1 MPGEAL
7 PILVGVTGKR
17 DLAGRDEA
25 VRRALTALFDALER
39 AFPASPKVL
48 VTGLAEGSDMLATE
62 VALARPHWRVAGL
75 LAFAEPDFIARFTG
89 GDAARATFT
98 RVTAHPRLRKITL
111 APLADSQPA
120 GPSRGDSYEQLGLW
134 LARNTAILIG
144 VMPADEAE
152 DRLGGTA
159 RVLGHRCRGTVDE
172 PAMAV
177 QHRSLEVAAPLPLDP
192 PEPQPACILDLA
204 GAADARGAL
213 PVLLRTLDST
223 AAQRDTPLAL
233 APDALRRTFDQ
244 AAAIEAYNRC
254 IGATPRADWPEN
266 PPTADALIGRFRS
279 SLSAVQRRH
288 QSWWQRSTVML
299 ASLFFLAVLMLE
311 IFAKFE
317 ISRAAPAY
325 AVVVLMGLVVYR
337 VASLARWQS
346 VHQDYRAVNEVL
358 RVQRAWWAAG
368 LHAAS
373 DSADRHILRGAAGA
387 LLRVR
392 RGAGAMLAWARLAT
406 APPAEDPAAVQRWIA
421 EQQAY
426 FARSAHRREGQ
437 LRAVRLTSWGA
448 FFLALGLG
456 LWLAVYGAG
465 CTAWLGALAHGPA
478 PVAAGLAGLA
488 ILLVGSRLS
497 HQAHGAS
504 WGWLAFASGAALI
517 GFVVL
522 GSLLYGPASQLLDRP
537 AKTPVVVAL
546 VLLLALAGAI
556 RFVAEKLVW
565 EAEAHAYEE
574 AHARFAAAA
583 RAWGRID
590 TAGLP
595 PVARDARRQ
604 DLARDLGC
612 RALAESEAWLRA
624 HRERPTEPMVG
635 G

>member
-223 AAQRDTPLAL
+223 ATQRDTPLAL
-233 APDALRRTFDQ
+233 VSCAAPPARCCACV
-244 AAAIEAYNRC
+244 AARAPCWPGRASPPRPRSRIPPRC
-254 IGATPRADWPEN
+254 
-266 PPTADALIGRFRS
+266 
-279 SLSAVQRRH
+279 SAGSPNSRP
-288 QSWWQRSTVML
+288 
-299 ASLFFLAVLMLE
+299 
-311 IFAKFE
+311 
-317 ISRAAPAY
+317 ISRAAPIGAK
-325 AVVVLMGLVVYR
+325 
-337 VASLARWQS
+337 ASS
-346 VHQDYRAVNEVL
+346 
-358 RVQRAWWAAG
+358 
-368 LHAAS
+368 
-373 DSADRHILRGAAGA
+373 
-387 LLRVR
+387 
-392 RGAGAMLAWARLAT
+392 
-406 APPAEDPAAVQRWIA
+406 
-421 EQQAY
+421 
-426 FARSAHRREGQ
+426 
-437 LRAVRLTSWGA
+437 
-448 FFLALGLG
+448 
-456 LWLAVYGAG
+456 
-465 CTAWLGALAHGPA
+465 GPC
-478 PVAAGLAGLA
+478 G
-488 ILLVGSRLS
+488 
-497 HQAHGAS
+497 
-504 WGWLAFASGAALI
+504 
-517 GFVVL
+517 
-522 GSLLYGPASQLLDRP
+522 
-537 AKTPVVVAL
+537 
-546 VLLLALAGAI
+546 
-556 RFVAEKLVW
+556 
-565 EAEAHAYEE
+565 
-574 AHARFAAAA
+574 
-583 RAWGRID
+583 
-590 TAGLP
+590 
-595 PVARDARRQ
+595 
-604 DLARDLGC
+604 
-612 RALAESEAWLRA
+612 
-624 HRERPTEPMVG
+624 
-635 G
+635 